1 MKEAEFSRANRWL
14 LPDGVDEVL
23 PPRAAA
29 LETLRRDML
38 DAWRNWGYELVMPP
52 VIEYLDS
59 LLIGTGPDLD
69 LQTFKLTDQLSG
81 RMMGVRADMTP
92 QAARIDAHQL
102 KRSGPTRLCYLGT
115 VLNTRPEGPGRSRNP
130 VQLGAE
136 LFGHGGVES
145 DVEIIALMM
154 ETLRIAGLPTPH
166 LDIGHVGIYRALAS
180 EAGLD
185 PDTENRLFDC
195 LQRKA
200 AGEIRDL
207 LQSVP
212 SGGARDRL
220 AALTNLNGSVEVLN
234 HAGEQLAGAGEAV
247 QTALKHLWALSS
259 AVERQIPEV
268 TLHFDLAE
276 LRGYRFHTGV
286 VFAAFAPGCG
296 QEVAR
301 GGRYDGIGE
310 VFGRPRS
317 ATGFS
322 ADLKN
327 LLALSERELEPER
340 TGILAPWGDAS
351 DLVTAVREL
360 RANGERVVVEL
371 PGATASPE
379 ELGCDRQLVE
389 SNGAWKVVP
398 LAE

>member
-29 LETLRRDML
+29 LEVLRRELL

-81 RMMGVRADMTP
+81 RMMGIRADMTP

-185 PDTENRLFDC
+185 LDTENRLFDC

-207 LQSVP
+207 LEGVAP
-212 SGGARDRL
+212 GPARDRL
-220 AALTNLNGSVEVLN
+220 AALTHLNGSVEVLD
-234 HAGEQLAGAGEAV
+234 HAGEQLAGAGESV
-247 QTALKHLWALSS
+247 QTALRHLWALSS

-327 LLALSERELEPER
+327 LLALSERELEPR
-340 TGILAPWGDAS
+340 PTGILAPWGDAS
-351 DLVTAVREL
+351 DLMTAVREL

-371 PGATASPE
+371 PGATVSPE

-398 LAE
+398 LTE

>member
-1 MKEAEFSRANRWL
+1 MKEAEFSKANRWL
-14 LPDGVDEVL
+14 LPDAVDEVL

-29 LETLRRDML
+29 LELLRRELL
-38 DAWRNWGYELVMPP
+38 DAWEKWGYELVMPP

-81 RMMGVRADMTP
+81 RMMGLRADMTP

-102 KRSGPTRLCYLGT
+102 KRSGPVRLCYLGT

-130 VQLGAE
+130 LQLGAE
-136 LFGHGGVES
+136 LFGHAGVES
-145 DVEIIALMM
+145 DVEIIALMI

-166 LDIGHVGIYRALAS
+166 LDIGHVGIFRALAS

-185 PDTENRLFDC
+185 PETENRLFDC

-200 AGEIRDL
+200 AREISEL
-207 LQSVP
+207 LQEVAP
-212 SGGARDRL
+212 GLARDRL
-220 AALTNLNGSVEVLN
+220 AVLTELNGSVEVLGQ
-234 HAGEQLAGAGEAV
+234 AGERLAGAGAEV
-247 QTALKHLWALSS
+247 TAALRHLWALSS
-259 AVERQIPEV
+259 AVERHIPEV

-286 VFAAFAPGCG
+286 VFAAFVPGHG

-301 GGRYDGIGE
+301 GGRYDRIGE
-310 VFGRPRS
+310 VFGRSRP

-322 ADLKN
+322 ADLKT
-327 LLALSERELEPER
+327 LHALSARELQSRPR
-340 TGILAPWGDAS
+340 GILAPWGDAANLLATIK
-351 DLVTAVREL
+351 DLREH
-360 RANGERVVVEL
+360 GERVVVQL
-371 PGATASPE
+371 PGQIVDPG
-379 ELGCDRQLVE
+379 ELDCDRKLVQE
-389 SNGAWKVVP
+389 GGAWKVGA
-398 LAE
+398 LNE

>member
-1 MKEAEFSRANRWL
+1 MKEAEFASANRWL
-14 LPDGVDEVL
+14 LPDAVDEVL

-29 LETLRRDML
+29 LESLRRQVL
-38 DAWRNWGYELVMPP
+38 DSCERWGYELVMPP

-81 RMMGVRADMTP
+81 RLMGVRADMTP

-102 KRSGPTRLCYLGT
+102 QYSGPARLCYLGT

-130 VQLGAE
+130 LQVGAE
-136 LFGHGGVES
+136 LFGHAGVES

-154 ETLRIAGLPTPH
+154 DVLRIAGLPSPH
-166 LDIGHVGIYRALAS
+166 LDIGHVGIFRALARDA
-180 EAGLD
+180 ELD
-185 PDTENRLFDC
+185 AETESRLFDC

-200 AGEIRDL
+200 AGEINEL
-207 LQSVP
+207 LQAVP
-212 SGGARDRL
+212 AGPARDRL
-220 AALTNLNGSVEVLN
+220 ASLAGLNGSVDVLN
-234 HAGEQLAGAGEAV
+234 QAGEQLAGAGEDV
-247 QTALKHLWALSS
+247 QTALRHLWALAT
-259 AVERQIPEV
+259 AVERHAPDV

-286 VFAAFAPGCG
+286 VFAAFVPGHG

-301 GGRYDGIGE
+301 GGRYDRIGE
-310 VFGRPRS
+310 VFGRSRP

-322 ADLKN
+322 ADLKT
-327 LLALSERELEPER
+327 LAALGESGEEREYR
-340 TGILAPWGDAS
+340 GILAPWGDAS
-351 DLVTAVREL
+351 DLVTAIREL
-360 RANGERVVVEL
+360 RASGERVVVQL
-371 PGATASPE
+371 PGQPVHPD

-389 SNGAWKVVP
+389 KNGAWQVAP
-398 LAE
+398 L

>member
-1 MKEAEFSRANRWL
+1 MKEAEFPRTNRWL
-14 LPDGVDEVL
+14 LPDAVDEVL

-29 LETLRRDML
+29 LEALRREIL
-38 DAWRNWGYELVMPP
+38 DTWDRWGYELVMPP

-81 RMMGVRADMTP
+81 RLMGVRADMTP

-102 KRSGPTRLCYLGT
+102 RRSGPARLCYLGT

-136 LFGHGGVES
+136 LFGHAGVES

-154 ETLRIAGLPTPH
+154 QTLHIAGLPSPH
-166 LDIGHVGIYRALAS
+166 LDIGHVGIFRALAR
-180 EAGLD
+180 EAELD
-185 PDTENRLFDC
+185 RDVEARLFDC

-200 AGEIRDL
+200 RAEITEL
-207 LQSVP
+207 LDEVANGP
-212 SGGARDRL
+212 ARDRL
-220 AALTNLNGSVEVLN
+220 ASLADLNGSVEVLD
-234 HAGEQLAGAGEAV
+234 HAGEHLAGAGEEV
-247 QTALKHLWALSS
+247 QQALRHLWALSS
-259 AVERQIPEV
+259 AIERHIPEA

-286 VFAAFAPGCG
+286 VFAAFVPGYG

-301 GGRYDGIGE
+301 GGRYDSIGE
-310 VFGRPRS
+310 VFGRSRP

-322 ADLKN
+322 ADLKT
-327 LLALSERELEPER
+327 LSALGEDAAAPQPR
-340 TGILAPWGDAS
+340 GILAPWGDAA
-351 DLVTAVREL
+351 DLVNAIRQLREH
-360 RANGERVVVEL
+360 GERVVVQL
-371 PGATASPE
+371 PGEPALPD

-389 SNGAWKVVP
+389 QDGAWKVVD
-398 LAE
+398 L